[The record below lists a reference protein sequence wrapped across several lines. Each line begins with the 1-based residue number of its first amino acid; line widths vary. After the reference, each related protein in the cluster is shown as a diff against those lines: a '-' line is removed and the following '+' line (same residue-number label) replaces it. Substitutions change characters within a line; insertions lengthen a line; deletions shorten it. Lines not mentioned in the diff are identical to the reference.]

1 MKKKSTLFWI
11 WKYMKGQRGLLTILS
26 LSSMITA
33 SAYVVPA
40 LLSRRAINAALS
52 ASSFQAAMPALL
64 EIGALLLLV
73 ILLQLALSALN
84 THLRMVISGRME
96 VSLRQDF
103 FKTLLKKRYASISRL
118 HSGEILNR
126 FTSDVD
132 IVVSGITDF
141 IPEALSIFAKLAA
154 GLIVVV
160 AFSRSFALLSIGVG
174 LLILG
179 LVLLFRPLY
188 KKMHKAVQEASGV
201 SRSFAQECVENIVV
215 VKTFSGRTNFLEKL
229 GLHMEKLYRTKLR
242 RSIFSNFAE
251 KGISLIF
258 TLVYYGTL
266 LWGAAS
272 IANDTMDYGTLM
284 AFLQIVSQIQTP
296 FLNASGL
303 VTQLY
308 AAMASAE
315 RLMELE
321 QFPEEEVSSVP
332 SPSALYAE
340 ISGIGA
346 ESLAFRY
353 DKEDILKNASFFLYK
368 GSMTAI
374 TGISGTGK
382 STIFRLLLG
391 LFPPAEGRLFAKTDE
406 GDIPLDAGTR
416 ALFAYVPQGNLLLS
430 GTIRDNIKFLNPAV
444 SDAQMEE
451 AARAACIDEFL
462 SSLPHG
468 FDTEIGE
475 RGSGLSEGQM
485 QRIAVARALCSDAPI
500 LLLDECT
507 SALDS
512 ATEEAMLRNIS
523 ALKTKTV
530 LFISHKNAAF
540 SFCDTHLA
548 VEDGKIRVVQ

>member
-11 WKYMKGQRGLLTILS
+11 WKYMKGQRGLLAVLS

-33 SAYVVPA
+33 SAYIVPA
-40 LLSRRAINAALS
+40 LLSRRAINAALA
-52 ASSFQAAMPALL
+52 ASSFREALPL
-64 EIGALLLLV
+64 LIEIAALLLLV
-73 ILLQLALSALN
+73 IFLQLALSALN

-96 VSLRQDF
+96 VALRQDF
-103 FKTLLKKRYASISRL
+103 FKTLLRKRYASISRL

-132 IVVSGITDF
+132 IVVSGITNF
-141 IPEALSIFAKLAA
+141 IPETLSVLAKLAA
-154 GLIVVV
+154 GLVVVV
-160 AFSRSFALLSIGVG
+160 AFSKAFALLSVGVG
-174 LLILG
+174 LLMLG

-188 KKMHKAVQEASGV
+188 KRMHKAVQEASGI

-215 VKTFSGRTNFLEKL
+215 VKTFSGRANFLEKL
-229 GLHMEKLYRTKLR
+229 RLHMEKLYRTKLH
-242 RSIFSNFAE
+242 RSVFANFAE
-251 KGISLIF
+251 KGLSLIF

-272 IANDTMDYGTLM
+272 ITKGSMDYGTLM

-296 FLNASGL
+296 FVNASGL

-321 QFPEEEVSSVP
+321 SFPEEENSSVP
-332 SPSALYAE
+332 SPSALYAK

-346 ESLAFRY
+346 ENLAFRY
-353 DKEDILKNASFFLYK
+353 DKEDVLTSTSFFLPK

-382 STIFRLLLG
+382 STLFRLLLG
-391 LFPPAEGRLFAKTDE
+391 LFPPSGGRLFAKTDE
-406 GDIPLDAGTR
+406 GDILLDAGTR
-416 ALFAYVPQGNLLLS
+416 PLFAYVPQGNLLLS
-430 GTIRDNIKFLNPAV
+430 GTIRDNIKFLNPNV
-444 SDAQMEE
+444 SDAQMKE
-451 AARAACIDEFL
+451 AAHAACIDEFL
-462 SSLPHG
+462 SSLPCG

-512 ATEEAMLRNIS
+512 QTEETMLRNIS
-523 ALKTKTV
+523 ELKTKTV

-548 VEDGKIRVVQ
+548 VEDGKIRVVE